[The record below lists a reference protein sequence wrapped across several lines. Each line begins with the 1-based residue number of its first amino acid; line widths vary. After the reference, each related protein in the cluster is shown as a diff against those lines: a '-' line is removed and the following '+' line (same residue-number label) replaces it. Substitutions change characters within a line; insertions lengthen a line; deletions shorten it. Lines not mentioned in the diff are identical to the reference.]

1 MWSQICQ
8 NEAHLSITLLKKKV
22 QKLKKKDFFSIFFS
36 LTFWPVTLN
45 LAYFASLNCGG
56 QIFPVNCNY
65 QRCLETLTWSFFG
78 WQGESLCRDIFFFIL
93 FSPFYFFL
101 VTWNSAYYA
110 LLVRVG
116 FFQRFLEN
124 SNIINFGLT
133 NWVPLWGQIFLLFH
147 FFAGHFE
154 LSLLCTLKWCVP
166 DFSVNF
172 NYQRCP
178 ENSNMI
184 NFWLTSWVTS

>member
-8 NEAHLSITLLKKKV
+8 NEAHLSITLLKKSTETG
-22 QKLKKKDFFSIFFS
+22 KKDFFLNTFFS
-36 LTFWPVTLN
+36 HFLACHFEFNLLCTPKLWGSNFSSKLQLPKMPGNSNMIIFWLTRVSPFV
-45 LAYFASLNCGG
+45 
-56 QIFPVNCNY
+56 
-65 QRCLETLTWSFFG
+65 ETY
-78 WQGESLCRDIFFFIL
+78 FFFIL

-110 LLVRVG
+110 ALVRVG
-116 FFQRFLEN
+116 FLQKFLEN

-172 NYQRCP
+172 NYQRFP
-178 ENSNMI
+178 ENSDMI
-184 NFWLTSWVTS
+184 NFWLTSSVTS